1 MGGRQNVND
10 CKLGVGRWLDHCK
23 RLQTVNVV
31 FKTVFVMIVVF
42 MCLQKRLRIVTLKG
56 GSKVKDDFE
65 YDKVLDDF
73 YQDDQDRDV
82 WSAIQMPVFENIRSH
97 LATPFVS
104 ITDAISE

>member
-1 MGGRQNVND
+1 M
-10 CKLGVGRWLDHCK
+10 
-23 RLQTVNVV
+23 
-31 FKTVFVMIVVF
+31 TVFVMIVAF
-42 MCLQKRLRIVTLKG
+42 TGLQKRPRIATKAYNQG
-56 GSKVKDDFE
+56 RSKVKDDFE

-104 ITDAISE
+104 ITDAIIE